1 MGKKTK
7 TRHGKSV
14 TIFYD
19 SSISSD
25 CAVSNGQVAY
35 ANFMPGTL
43 TLQASHNTSSLPLHA
58 ELAWRNVPETYGAQN
73 RSRTHHQYETW
84 FREAVKPC
92 DRANH
97 ECNLK
102 SWVNFDIFLQ
112 IRRNLEF
119 APSKLRNWSD
129 VTIVSFII
137 IINVS
142 RMIDF
147 RMSYLL
153 CRRKWKKNVVQCL
166 KVHF

>member
-1 MGKKTK
+1 MNAILYQAVVFNLQPFKSLVPQLEWGKKQRHDMEKVLQYSTIQVSHLIVQFRMGKL
-7 TRHGKSV
+7 R
-14 TIFYD
+14 
-19 SSISSD
+19 
-25 CAVSNGQVAY
+25 NY

-84 FREAVKPC
+84 FCEAVKPC

-102 SWVNFDIFLQ
+102 PWVNFDIFLQ

-129 VTIVSFII
+129 VTIVS
-137 IINVS
+137 S
-142 RMIDF
+142 
-147 RMSYLL
+147 
-153 CRRKWKKNVVQCL
+153 
-166 KVHF
+166 